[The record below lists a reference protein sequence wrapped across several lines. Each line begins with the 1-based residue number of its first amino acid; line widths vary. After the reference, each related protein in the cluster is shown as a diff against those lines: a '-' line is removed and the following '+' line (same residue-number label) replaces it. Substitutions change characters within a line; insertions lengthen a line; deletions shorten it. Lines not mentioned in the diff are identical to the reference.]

1 MDYFDSSAV
10 KNALPYPQLIEALT
24 QGLQLPIEVPPRSYF
39 APNADASC
47 VLIMPA
53 WKAQEV
59 FGVKLV
65 SVWPSN
71 KAIGSP
77 TVSAVYVLLSCENGM
92 PLAVI
97 DGTELTLRRTAAAA
111 ALAAKI
117 LARKNSQ
124 TLAILGTGALC
135 VPMVQAHASVHPF
148 KNILI
153 WGRQKTKALEAVAE
167 LTTLGIES
175 NYSEDLKETLNQ
187 ADVVAAATT
196 ATEPFILS
204 KWLKPGT
211 HLGLI
216 GAFTP
221 QMAEAEP
228 ALMNKVQVYADNRAA
243 VLEKGGEIYQAIQQ
257 GILLPEG
264 IEGELAELASDPS
277 KSWRKNDQSITVFKS
292 VGFASLDLIAA
303 ELVYQAGSHKTVK

>member
-1 MDYFDSSAV
+1 MNYFDSSAV
-10 KNALPYPQLIEALT
+10 RKALPYPQLIDALAH
-24 QGLQLPIEVPPRSYF
+24 GLQLPIEAPPRSF
-39 APNADASC
+39 FTPNDDASC

-53 WKAQEV
+53 WKTKEV

-71 KAIGSP
+71 KDIGSP

-111 ALAAKI
+111 ALAASL

-124 TLAILGTGALC
+124 TLAMLGTGALS
-135 VPMVQAHASVHPF
+135 VPLVQAHASVMHF

-153 WGRQKTKALEAVAE
+153 WGRQKNKALSVVAE
-167 LTTLGIES
+167 LKNLGIES
-175 NYSEDLKETLNQ
+175 TYSEDLSVTLNK

-196 ATEPFILS
+196 ATEPFIIS

-228 ALMNKVQVYADNRAA
+228 ALMSKVQIFADNRSA
-243 VLEKGGEIYQAIQQ
+243 VLEKGGEILQAIDQ
-257 GILLPEG
+257 GIISPSS
-264 IEGELAELASDPS
+264 IEGELSELASAPTR
-277 KSWRKNDQSITVFKS
+277 SWRNNDQAITVFKS

-303 ELVYQAGSHKTVK
+303 ELVFQSKTN

>member
-10 KNALPYPQLIEALT
+10 KNALPYPQLIEALAR
-24 QGLQLPIEVPPRSYF
+24 GLQLPIEVPSRSYF

-53 WKAQEV
+53 WKAKEV

-71 KAIGSP
+71 KTIGSP

-135 VPMVQAHASVHPF
+135 VPMVQAHASVHTF

-153 WGRQKTKALEAVAE
+153 WGRQKSKALEAVAD
-167 LTTLGIES
+167 LKTLGIES
-175 NYSEDLKETLNQ
+175 NYSEDLEETLSQ

-204 KWLKPGT
+204 KWLKPG
-211 HLGLI
+211 
-216 GAFTP
+216 APSSESPTP
-221 QMAEAEP
+221 TP
-228 ALMNKVQVYADNRAA
+228 SCRRRA
-243 VLEKGGEIYQAIQQ
+243 K
-257 GILLPEG
+257 
-264 IEGELAELASDPS
+264 
-277 KSWRKNDQSITVFKS
+277 
-292 VGFASLDLIAA
+292 
-303 ELVYQAGSHKTVK
+303 

>member
-1 MDYFDSSAV
+1 MNYFDSSAV
-10 KNALPYPQLIEALT
+10 RKALPYPQLIDALAH
-24 QGLQLPIEVPPRSYF
+24 GLQLPIEAPPRSF
-39 APNADASC
+39 FTPNDDASC

-53 WKAQEV
+53 WKTKEV

-71 KAIGSP
+71 KDIGSP

-111 ALAAKI
+111 ALAASL

-124 TLAILGTGALC
+124 TLAMLGTGALS
-135 VPMVQAHASVHPF
+135 VPLVQAHASVMHF

-153 WGRQKTKALEAVAE
+153 WGRQKNKALSVVAE
-167 LTTLGIES
+167 LKNLGIES
-175 NYSEDLKETLNQ
+175 TYSEDLSATLNK

-196 ATEPFILS
+196 ATEPFIIS

-228 ALMNKVQVYADNRAA
+228 ALMSKVQIFADNRSA
-243 VLEKGGEIYQAIQQ
+243 VLEKGGEILQAINQ
-257 GILLPEG
+257 GIISPSS
-264 IEGELAELASDPS
+264 IEGELSELASAPTR
-277 KSWRKNDQSITVFKS
+277 SWRNNDQAITVFKS

-303 ELVYQAGSHKTVK
+303 ELVFQSKTN